1 MKAFKGSLSDPIGE
15 GILSIMAS
23 NTVSTPKPVLADI
36 LIISAGSM
44 PKIDSICAAIR
55 SGSAA
60 GRSI

>member
-1 MKAFKGSLSDPIGE
+1 MKAFRGSFSDPTGE
-15 GILSIMAS
+15 GILLIMAS
-23 NTVSTPKPVLADI
+23 NTASTPKPVLADI
-36 LIISAGSM
+36 LMISVGSM

>member
-1 MKAFKGSLSDPIGE
+1 MKAFKGSFSDPIGE
-15 GILSIMAS
+15 GTLSIMAS

-36 LIISAGSM
+36 LMISVGSM